1 MDDGTQVLM
10 TAFVSIPLKVAIK
23 VMMSLFKYNS
33 YFPKNVTLSYFSWM
47 VDWGTFLAQ
56 LKGLV

>member
-23 VMMSLFKYNS
+23 RNDVTFQILIINNISPSLR
-33 YFPKNVTLSYFSWM
+33 M
-47 VDWGTFLAQ
+47 
-56 LKGLV
+56 